1 MSSQCFFYDCVRIIR
16 VNSVL
21 LHASISFYYHRPS
34 LNELRQHAF
43 IAHNKIPS
51 SLPSSCTYSAPLWTT
66 DEFGELQVANPTS
79 ALDIKISSSAPAA
92 SNNEPKF
99 HIYDEIK
106 NNNGHSTSSKPVGTS
121 ADNNLIGKLN
131 AGVASCRIAD
141 EEVREP
147 PPTAS
152 AAQDP
157 NVSPPSTV
165 PDEMSVLEKMHSNLE
180 VCLTNF
186 ERIANGG
193 EKMDENK
200 TAIVEE
206 TKWVSRFVDY
216 TSKYGLG
223 FLLNDGRYVYN
234 LWTLTTLF
242 LAMHTYSYNNTHHY
256 LFSFQLWSLL

>member
-1 MSSQCFFYDCVRIIR
+1 MSSQCFFHDCVRIIR
-16 VNSVL
+16 ENSVL

-106 NNNGHSTSSKPVGTS
+106 NNGHSTSSKPVGTS

-131 AGVASCRIAD
+131 AGVASCRITD

-157 NVSPPSTV
+157 NVSPPSAV

-193 EKMDENK
+193 EKMDEHE

-223 FLLNDGRYVYN
+223 FLLNDGR
-234 LWTLTTLF
+234 
-242 LAMHTYSYNNTHHY
+242 
-256 LFSFQLWSLL
+256 